1 MTSCLFNI
9 SAEEATKRAAEQLL
23 SLILNEMET
32 LKEYFLA
39 RRDCMT
45 NHAKKW
51 LKGRTDEEKARL
63 KAKMNANLR
72 ERYRKQREAMGKTY
86 SEGKHRKPI
95 DQIKK
100 DMYDPTKSRRPRN
113 PRVCRTEGERL

>member
-1 MTSCLFNI
+1 LNI
-9 SAEEATKRAAEQLL
+9 SAEDATKRTAEQLL
-23 SLILNEMET
+23 SLILNEKDT

-39 RRDCMT
+39 RRDFQI
-45 NHAKKW
+45 NHSKKW
-51 LKGRTDEEKARL
+51 FHRRTDEEKARL
-63 KAKMNANLR
+63 KAEMNAKFR
-72 ERYRKQREAMGKTY
+72 ERYRKQREAMGKSY

-113 PRVCRTEGERL
+113 PRVCRTEGERI

>member
-1 MTSCLFNI
+1 
-9 SAEEATKRAAEQLL
+9 L
-23 SLILNEMET
+23 SLILNENET

-51 LKGRTDEEKARL
+51 FHRRTDEEKARL
-63 KAKMNANLR
+63 KAKTNANIR
-72 ERYRKQREAMGKTY
+72 ERYRKQREAMGKSY